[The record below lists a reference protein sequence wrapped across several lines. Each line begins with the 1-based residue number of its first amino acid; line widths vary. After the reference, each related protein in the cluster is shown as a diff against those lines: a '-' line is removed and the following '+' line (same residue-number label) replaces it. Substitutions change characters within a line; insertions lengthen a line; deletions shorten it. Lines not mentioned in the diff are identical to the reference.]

1 MLSRSAWLGQQ
12 MQLDRLKRRDF
23 ITLIGGAAAAW
34 PLVASAQQQTGKIP
48 RVGFLLNVQSE
59 LVVALFEGLKDAGYI
74 DGQNMVVE
82 TRFSGT
88 MLDRITD
95 LANELAALNCDVIFA
110 AGPYAI
116 QALIKATSATPTPIV
131 AIDLEGDPIA
141 NGWASSI
148 GRPGGNV
155 TGFFLDLPEL
165 GGKQIELLKEAVPTL
180 SRVALLWDVTVGL
193 TQFRVTEAAA
203 HTAGVSPL
211 SLPIQEDFK
220 EAFDHA
226 AREQAHAVVVL
237 SSPLI
242 FGQRLQIADLALKTR
257 LPTISLFTLF
267 PRSGGLM
274 AYGPNF
280 PEMWKRAATYVDRI
294 LKGAQAGDM
303 PIERPSRFELVIN
316 LKTARALGLDV
327 PWFLQQRAD
336 EVIE

>member
-1 MLSRSAWLGQQ
+1 M
-12 MQLDRLKRRDF
+12 KRRE
-23 ITLIGGAAAAW
+23 LIALLGGAAATW
-34 PLVASAQQQTGKIP
+34 PLCAHAQQRTGKIP

-59 LVVALFEGLKDAGYI
+59 LVVALFEGLRDAGYI
-74 DGQNMVVE
+74 DGQSMVVE

-95 LANELAALNCDVIFA
+95 FANELVALNCDVIFA

-116 QALIKATSATPTPIV
+116 QALVKATSMTPIV
-131 AIDLEGDPIA
+131 AIDLESDPIA

-148 GRPGGNV
+148 GRPGSNL

-165 GGKQIELLKEAVPTL
+165 GGKQIELLKEAVPAL
-180 SRVALLWDVTVGL
+180 STVALLWDVTVGL

-203 HTAGVSPL
+203 RTAGVAPI
-211 SLPIQEDFK
+211 SLPIQRMEDFTD
-220 EAFDHA
+220 AFNRA

-242 FGQRLQIADLALKTR
+242 FGQRLQIADLALNTR

-280 PEMWKRAATYVDRI
+280 PEMWKRAATYMDRI
-294 LKGAQAGDM
+294 LKGAKAGDM

-316 LKTARALGLDV
+316 LKTAKALGLDL

>member
-1 MLSRSAWLGQQ
+1 M
-12 MQLDRLKRRDF
+12 KRRE
-23 ITLIGGAAAAW
+23 LIALLGGAAATW
-34 PLVASAQQQTGKIP
+34 PLCAHAQQRTGKIP

-59 LVVALFEGLKDAGYI
+59 LVVALFEGLRDAGYI
-74 DGQNMVVE
+74 DGQSMVVE

-95 LANELAALNCDVIFA
+95 FANELVALNCDVIFA

-116 QALIKATSATPTPIV
+116 QALVKATSMTPIV
-131 AIDLEGDPIA
+131 AIDLESDPIA

-148 GRPGGNV
+148 GRPGSNL

-165 GGKQIELLKEAVPTL
+165 GGKQIELLKEAVPAL
-180 SRVALLWDVTVGL
+180 STVALLWDVTVGL
-193 TQFRVTEAAA
+193 TQFRVTETAAR
-203 HTAGVSPL
+203 TAGVAPI
-211 SLPIQEDFK
+211 SLPIQRMEDFTD
-220 EAFDHA
+220 AFNRA

-242 FGQRLQIADLALKTR
+242 FGQRLQIADLALNTR

-280 PEMWKRAATYVDRI
+280 PEMWKRAATYMDRI
-294 LKGAQAGDM
+294 LKGAKAGDM

-316 LKTARALGLDV
+316 LKTAKALGLDL

>member
-1 MLSRSAWLGQQ
+1 M
-12 MQLDRLKRRDF
+12 KRREF
-23 ITLIGGAAAAW
+23 ITLLGAAGAAW
-34 PLVASAQQQTGKIP
+34 PLAARAQQRTGKIP
-48 RVGFLLNVQSE
+48 TVGFLLNVQSE
-59 LVVALFEGLKDAGYI
+59 LVVALFEGLRDAGYI

-82 TRFSGT
+82 TRLSGA
-88 MLDRITD
+88 MLDRISD
-95 LANELAALNCDVIFA
+95 LANELVALNCDVIFA

-116 QALIKATSATPTPIV
+116 QALMRATSTIPIV
-131 AIDLEGDPIA
+131 AIDLESDPIA
-141 NGWASSI
+141 NGWVSNI
-148 GRPGGNV
+148 GRPGGNL

-180 SRVALLWDVTVGL
+180 SRVALLWDSTVGL

-203 HTAGVSPL
+203 RTAGVSPL
-211 SLPIQEDFK
+211 SLPIQRLEDFK
-220 EAFDHA
+220 DAFNHA
-226 AREQAHAVVVL
+226 AREQAHAVVAL

-294 LKGAQAGDM
+294 LKGAKAGEL

-316 LKTARALGLDV
+316 IKTAKTLGLDI
-327 PWFLQQRAD
+327 PPMLLARAD